1 LRLAAAASAGFLV
14 FLVLATANGAG
25 YRYGVSDGAAY
36 VPAVMLAENPA
47 AFPRDAPLIRTQGQF
62 FIVDEMLA
70 LIGRATGASMES
82 RFFGAYLVAV
92 AAVWMGVILIGSSLY
107 GRDRG
112 PDRPS
117 RFALRRSAQASAE
130 AERPSPHLTG
140 WWLTIALAA
149 MVTLRHHIPRTSTNS
164 LEPYFHPRLL
174 AFGLGIIAVAA
185 FLRHRNALAV
195 ALVGLGA
202 LCHATTAFWFAVAI
216 GTALMVVDRRW
227 RVPGLLGGAVVL
239 TILVWATTAGP
250 LRMAASPMDPIWID
264 ALGGRNFIFAH
275 EWPFWAWAANLGLL
289 GALWV
294 AHAARVRRGTA
305 SAQDAGLVWG
315 ATALVAL
322 FLVTLPFVIAHVALA
337 VQFQF
342 SRVFWV
348 VDFLAVLYVIA
359 AVGESM
365 RRTQM
370 MTFAIVLLTVSVTR
384 ATYIM
389 WSEHVER
396 RLFQVSLVSSPWVD
410 AMHWIASQPL
420 NVHVVAAPDH
430 AFKYGVSVRVA
441 ACRDV
446 LLEDDKDSAVAMY
459 SHPIAERVV
468 ERRKALADFSSL
480 TAASA
485 LELATRFGVDYL
497 VTEAALPLREVYRNT
512 QFRIYALKPVG
523 PVS

>member
-1 LRLAAAASAGFLV
+1 
-14 FLVLATANGAG
+14 
-25 YRYGVSDGAAY
+25 
-36 VPAVMLAENPA
+36 MLAENPA

-62 FIVDEMLA
+62 FVVDEVLA
-70 LIGRATGASMES
+70 LIGRVTGASMES
-82 RFFGAYLVAV
+82 RFLAAYLVAV
-92 AAVWMGVILIGSSLY
+92 AVVWIGVIWIGSALY
-107 GRDRG
+107 GREA
-112 PDRPS
+112 PRPE
-117 RFALRRSAQASAE
+117 RSA
-130 AERPSPHLTG
+130 PHLTG
-140 WWLTIALAA
+140 LWLTIALAA
-149 MVTLRHHIPRTSTNS
+149 VVTLRHHIPRTSTNS

-185 FLRHRNALAV
+185 FLRHRNVMAV
-195 ALVGLGA
+195 ALVGLA
-202 LCHATTAFWFAVAI
+202 AICHGTTALWFAIVI
-216 GTALMVVDRRW
+216 GTSLMVVDRRW
-227 RVPGLLGGAVVL
+227 RVPGLVGGAVTL
-239 TILVWATTAGP
+239 AMLVWAMTAGP
-250 LRMAASPMDPIWID
+250 LRMAASSMDATWID
-264 ALGGRNFIFAH
+264 ALGGRNFIFAN
-275 EWPFWAWAANLGLL
+275 EWPLWAWAANVGLL

-294 AHAARVRRGTA
+294 AHYVRLRRGTA
-305 SAQDAGLVWG
+305 SARDAGLVWG

-322 FLVTLPFVIAHVALA
+322 FLVTLPLVTAHVALA

-348 VDFLAVLYVIA
+348 VDFLAALYVLA
-359 AVGESM
+359 AAGEAL
-365 RRTQM
+365 RRTRVL
-370 MTFAIVLLTVSVTR
+370 TLAVVLLTASVAR

-389 WSEHVER
+389 WSEHPER
-396 RLFQVSLVSSPWVD
+396 RLFQVSLVSSPWMD

-459 SHPIAERVV
+459 SRPIAERVV

-480 TAASA
+480 TPASA

-497 VTEAALPLREVYRNT
+497 VTEAALPLREVYRNA
-512 QFRIYALKPVG
+512 QLRIYALKPAG

>member
-1 LRLAAAASAGFLV
+1 LKLSAAVVAGFLA
-14 FLVLATANGAG
+14 FLILATANGAG

-62 FIVDEMLA
+62 FVVDEVLA
-70 LIGRATGASMES
+70 LIGRVTGASMES
-82 RFFGAYLVAV
+82 RFLAAYLVAV
-92 AAVWMGVILIGSSLY
+92 AVVWIGVIWIGSALY
-107 GRDRG
+107 GREA
-112 PDRPS
+112 PRPE
-117 RFALRRSAQASAE
+117 RSA
-130 AERPSPHLTG
+130 PHLTG
-140 WWLTIALAA
+140 LWLTIALAA
-149 MVTLRHHIPRTSTNS
+149 VVTLRHHIPRTSTNS

-185 FLRHRNALAV
+185 FLRHRNVMAV
-195 ALVGLGA
+195 ALVGLA
-202 LCHATTAFWFAVAI
+202 AICHGTTALWFAIVI
-216 GTALMVVDRRW
+216 GTSLMVVDRRW
-227 RVPGLLGGAVVL
+227 RVPGFVGGAATL
-239 TILVWATTAGP
+239 AMLAWAMTAGP
-250 LRMAASPMDPIWID
+250 LRMAASSMDATWID
-264 ALGGRNFIFAH
+264 ALGGRNFIFAN
-275 EWPFWAWAANLGLL
+275 EWPLWAWAANVGLL

-294 AHAARVRRGTA
+294 AHYVRLRRGTA
-305 SAQDAGLVWG
+305 SARDAGLVWG

-322 FLVTLPFVIAHVALA
+322 FLVTLPLVTAHVALA

-348 VDFLAVLYVIA
+348 VDFLAALYVLA
-359 AVGESM
+359 AAGEAL
-365 RRTQM
+365 RRTRVL
-370 MTFAIVLLTVSVTR
+370 TLAVVLLTASVAR

-389 WSEHVER
+389 WSEHPER
-396 RLFQVSLVSSPWVD
+396 RLFQVSLVSSPWMD

-459 SHPIAERVV
+459 SRPIAERVV

-480 TAASA
+480 TPASA

-497 VTEAALPLREVYRNT
+497 VTEAALPLREVYRNA
-512 QFRIYALKPVG
+512 QLRIYALKPAG

>member
-1 LRLAAAASAGFLV
+1 MRLSAAVVAGFLA
-14 FLVLATANGAG
+14 FLILATANGAG

-62 FIVDEMLA
+62 FVVDEVLA
-70 LIGRATGASMES
+70 LIGRVIGASMES
-82 RFFGAYLVAV
+82 RFFAAYLVAV
-92 AAVWMGVILIGSSLY
+92 AVVWIGVIWIGSALY
-107 GRDRG
+107 GREA
-112 PDRPS
+112 PRPE
-117 RFALRRSAQASAE
+117 RSA
-130 AERPSPHLTG
+130 PHLTG
-140 WWLTIALAA
+140 LWLTIALAA
-149 MVTLRHHIPRTSTNS
+149 VVTLRHHIPRTSTNS

-185 FLRHRNALAV
+185 FLRHRNVMAV
-195 ALVGLGA
+195 ALVGLA
-202 LCHATTAFWFAVAI
+202 AICHGTTALWFAIVI
-216 GTALMVVDRRW
+216 GTSLMVVDRRW
-227 RVPGLLGGAVVL
+227 RVPGFVGGAATL
-239 TILVWATTAGP
+239 AMLAWAMTAGP
-250 LRMAASPMDPIWID
+250 LRMAASSMDATWID
-264 ALGGRNFIFAH
+264 ALGGRNFIFAN
-275 EWPFWAWAANLGLL
+275 EWPLWAWAANVGLL

-294 AHAARVRRGTA
+294 AHYVRLRRGTA
-305 SAQDAGLVWG
+305 SARDAGLVWG

-322 FLVTLPFVIAHVALA
+322 FLVTLPLVTAHVALA

-348 VDFLAVLYVIA
+348 VDFLAALYVLA
-359 AVGESM
+359 AAGEAL
-365 RRTQM
+365 RRTRVL
-370 MTFAIVLLTVSVTR
+370 TLAVVLLTASVAR

-389 WSEHVER
+389 WSEHPER
-396 RLFQVSLVSSPWVD
+396 RLFQVSLVSSPWMD

-459 SHPIAERVV
+459 SRPIAERVV

-480 TAASA
+480 TPASA

-497 VTEAALPLREVYRNT
+497 VTEAALPLREVYRNA
-512 QFRIYALKPVG
+512 QLRIYALKPAG

>member
-1 LRLAAAASAGFLV
+1 LKLSAAVVAGFLA
-14 FLVLATANGAG
+14 FLILATANGAG

-62 FIVDEMLA
+62 FVVDEVLA
-70 LIGRATGASMES
+70 LIGRVTGASMES
-82 RFFGAYLVAV
+82 RFLAAYLVAV
-92 AAVWMGVILIGSSLY
+92 AVVWIGVIWIGSALY
-107 GRDRG
+107 GREA
-112 PDRPS
+112 PRPE
-117 RFALRRSAQASAE
+117 RSA
-130 AERPSPHLTG
+130 PHLTG
-140 WWLTIALAA
+140 LWLTIALAA
-149 MVTLRHHIPRTSTNS
+149 VVTLRHHIPRTSTNS

-185 FLRHRNALAV
+185 FLRHRNVMAV
-195 ALVGLGA
+195 ALVGLA
-202 LCHATTAFWFAVAI
+202 AICHGTTALWFAIVI
-216 GTALMVVDRRW
+216 GTSLMVVDRRW
-227 RVPGLLGGAVVL
+227 RVPGLVGGAVTL
-239 TILVWATTAGP
+239 AMLVWAMTAGP
-250 LRMAASPMDPIWID
+250 LRMAASSMDATWID
-264 ALGGRNFIFAH
+264 ALGGRNFIFAN
-275 EWPFWAWAANLGLL
+275 EWPLWAWAANVGLL

-294 AHAARVRRGTA
+294 AHYVRLRRGTA
-305 SAQDAGLVWG
+305 SARDAGLVWG

-322 FLVTLPFVIAHVALA
+322 FLVTLPLVTAHVALA

-348 VDFLAVLYVIA
+348 VDFLAALYVLA
-359 AVGESM
+359 AAGEAL
-365 RRTQM
+365 RRTCVL
-370 MTFAIVLLTVSVTR
+370 TLAVVLLTASVAR

-389 WSEHVER
+389 WSEHPER
-396 RLFQVSLVSSPWVD
+396 RLFQVSLVSSPWMD

-459 SHPIAERVV
+459 SRPIAERVV

-480 TAASA
+480 TPASA

-497 VTEAALPLREVYRNT
+497 VTEAALPLREVYRNA
-512 QFRIYALKPVG
+512 QLRIYALKPAG

>member
-1 LRLAAAASAGFLV
+1 MRLSAAVVAGFLA
-14 FLVLATANGAG
+14 FLILATANGAG

-62 FIVDEMLA
+62 FVVDEVLA
-70 LIGRATGASMES
+70 LIGRVTGASMES
-82 RFFGAYLVAV
+82 RFFAAYLVAV
-92 AAVWMGVILIGSSLY
+92 AVVWIGVIWIGSALY
-107 GRDRG
+107 GREA
-112 PDRPS
+112 PRPE
-117 RFALRRSAQASAE
+117 RSA
-130 AERPSPHLTG
+130 PHLTG
-140 WWLTIALAA
+140 LWLTIALAA
-149 MVTLRHHIPRTSTNS
+149 VVTLRHHIPRTSTNS

-185 FLRHRNALAV
+185 FLRHRNVMAV
-195 ALVGLGA
+195 ALVGLA
-202 LCHATTAFWFAVAI
+202 AICHGTTALWFAIVI
-216 GTALMVVDRRW
+216 GTSLMVVDRRW
-227 RVPGLLGGAVVL
+227 RVPGLVGGAVTL
-239 TILVWATTAGP
+239 AMLVWAMTAGP
-250 LRMAASPMDPIWID
+250 LRMAASSMDATWID
-264 ALGGRNFIFAH
+264 ALGGRNFIFAN
-275 EWPFWAWAANLGLL
+275 EWPLWAWAANVGLL

-294 AHAARVRRGTA
+294 AHYVRLRRGTA
-305 SAQDAGLVWG
+305 SARDAGLVWG

-322 FLVTLPFVIAHVALA
+322 FLVTLPLVTAHVALA

-348 VDFLAVLYVIA
+348 VDFLAALYVLA
-359 AVGESM
+359 AAGEAL
-365 RRTQM
+365 RRTRVL
-370 MTFAIVLLTVSVTR
+370 TLAVVLLTASVAR

-389 WSEHVER
+389 WSEHPER
-396 RLFQVSLVSSPWVD
+396 RLFQVSLVSSPWMD

-459 SHPIAERVV
+459 SRPIAERVV

-480 TAASA
+480 TPASA

-497 VTEAALPLREVYRNT
+497 VTEAALPLREVYRNA
-512 QFRIYALKPVG
+512 QLRIYALKPAG

>member
-1 LRLAAAASAGFLV
+1 MRLSAAVVAGFLA
-14 FLVLATANGAG
+14 FLILATANGAG

-62 FIVDEMLA
+62 FVVDEVLA
-70 LIGRATGASMES
+70 LIGRVTGASMES
-82 RFFGAYLVAV
+82 RFFAAYLVAV
-92 AAVWMGVILIGSSLY
+92 AVVWIGVIWIGSALY
-107 GRDRG
+107 GREA
-112 PDRPS
+112 PRPE
-117 RFALRRSAQASAE
+117 RSA
-130 AERPSPHLTG
+130 PHLTG
-140 WWLTIALAA
+140 LWLTIALAA
-149 MVTLRHHIPRTSTNS
+149 VVTLRHHIPRTSTNS

-185 FLRHRNALAV
+185 FLRHRNVMAV
-195 ALVGLGA
+195 ALVGLA
-202 LCHATTAFWFAVAI
+202 AICHGTTALWFAIVI
-216 GTALMVVDRRW
+216 GTSLMVVDRRW
-227 RVPGLLGGAVVL
+227 RVPGFVGGAATL
-239 TILVWATTAGP
+239 AMLAWAMTAGP
-250 LRMAASPMDPIWID
+250 LRMAASSMDATWID
-264 ALGGRNFIFAH
+264 ALGGRNFIFAN
-275 EWPFWAWAANLGLL
+275 EWPLWAWAANVGLL

-294 AHAARVRRGTA
+294 AHYVRLRRGTA
-305 SAQDAGLVWG
+305 SARDAGLVWG

-322 FLVTLPFVIAHVALA
+322 FLVTLPLVTAHVALA

-348 VDFLAVLYVIA
+348 VDFLAALYVLA
-359 AVGESM
+359 AAGEAL
-365 RRTQM
+365 RRTRVL
-370 MTFAIVLLTVSVTR
+370 TLAVVLLTASVAR

-389 WSEHVER
+389 WSEHPER
-396 RLFQVSLVSSPWVD
+396 RLFQVSLVSSPWMD

-459 SHPIAERVV
+459 SRPIAERVV

-480 TAASA
+480 TPASA

-497 VTEAALPLREVYRNT
+497 VTEAALPLREVYRNA
-512 QFRIYALKPVG
+512 QLRIYALKPAG

>member
-1 LRLAAAASAGFLV
+1 LRLSAAVVAGFLA
-14 FLVLATANGAG
+14 FLILATANGAG

-62 FIVDEMLA
+62 FVVDEVLA
-70 LIGRATGASMES
+70 LIGRVTGASMES
-82 RFFGAYLVAV
+82 RFLAAYLVAV
-92 AAVWMGVILIGSSLY
+92 AVVWIGVIWIGSALY
-107 GRDRG
+107 GREA
-112 PDRPS
+112 PRPE
-117 RFALRRSAQASAE
+117 RSA
-130 AERPSPHLTG
+130 PHLTG
-140 WWLTIALAA
+140 LWLTIALAA
-149 MVTLRHHIPRTSTNS
+149 VVTLRHHIPRTSTNS

-185 FLRHRNALAV
+185 FLRHRNVMAV
-195 ALVGLGA
+195 ALVGLA
-202 LCHATTAFWFAVAI
+202 AICHGTTALWFAIVI
-216 GTALMVVDRRW
+216 GTSLMVVDRRW
-227 RVPGLLGGAVVL
+227 RVPGFVGGAATL
-239 TILVWATTAGP
+239 AMLAWAMTAGP
-250 LRMAASPMDPIWID
+250 LRMAASSMDATWID
-264 ALGGRNFIFAH
+264 ALGGRNFIFAN
-275 EWPFWAWAANLGLL
+275 EWPLWAWAANVGLL

-294 AHAARVRRGTA
+294 AHYVRLRRGTA
-305 SAQDAGLVWG
+305 SARDAGLVWG

-322 FLVTLPFVIAHVALA
+322 FLVTLPLVTAHVALA

-348 VDFLAVLYVIA
+348 VDFLAALYVLA
-359 AVGESM
+359 AAGEAL
-365 RRTQM
+365 RRTRVL
-370 MTFAIVLLTVSVTR
+370 TLAVVLLTASVAR

-389 WSEHVER
+389 WSEHPER
-396 RLFQVSLVSSPWVD
+396 RLFQVSLVSSPWMD

-459 SHPIAERVV
+459 SRPIAERVV

-480 TAASA
+480 TPASA

-497 VTEAALPLREVYRNT
+497 VTEAALPLREVYRNA
-512 QFRIYALKPVG
+512 QLRIYALKPAG

>member
-1 LRLAAAASAGFLV
+1 LKLSAAVVAGFLA
-14 FLVLATANGAG
+14 FLILATANGAG

-62 FIVDEMLA
+62 FVVDEVLA
-70 LIGRATGASMES
+70 LIGRVTGASMES
-82 RFFGAYLVAV
+82 RFFAAYLVAV
-92 AAVWMGVILIGSSLY
+92 AVVWIGVIWIGSALY
-107 GRDRG
+107 GRE
-112 PDRPS
+112 
-117 RFALRRSAQASAE
+117 ALHSERSA
-130 AERPSPHLTG
+130 PHLTG
-140 WWLTIALAA
+140 LWLTIALAA
-149 MVTLRHHIPRTSTNS
+149 VVTLRHHIPRTSTNS

-185 FLRHRNALAV
+185 FLRHRNVMAV
-195 ALVGLGA
+195 ALVGLA
-202 LCHATTAFWFAVAI
+202 AICHGTTALWFAIVI
-216 GTALMVVDRRW
+216 GTSLMVVDRRW
-227 RVPGLLGGAVVL
+227 RVPGLVGGAVTL
-239 TILVWATTAGP
+239 AMLVWAMTAGP
-250 LRMAASPMDPIWID
+250 LRMAASSMDATWID
-264 ALGGRNFIFAH
+264 ALGGRNFIFAN
-275 EWPFWAWAANLGLL
+275 EWPLWAWAANVGLL

-294 AHAARVRRGTA
+294 AHYVRLRRGTA
-305 SAQDAGLVWG
+305 SARDAGLVWG

-322 FLVTLPFVIAHVALA
+322 FLVTLPLVTAHVALA

-348 VDFLAVLYVIA
+348 VDFLAALYVLA
-359 AVGESM
+359 AAGEAL
-365 RRTQM
+365 RRTRVL
-370 MTFAIVLLTVSVTR
+370 TLAVVLLTASVAR

-389 WSEHVER
+389 WSEHPER
-396 RLFQVSLVSSPWVD
+396 RLFQVSLVSSPWMD

-459 SHPIAERVV
+459 SRPIAERVV

-480 TAASA
+480 TPASA

-497 VTEAALPLREVYRNT
+497 VTEAALPLREVYRNA
-512 QFRIYALKPVG
+512 QLRIYALKPAG

>member
-1 LRLAAAASAGFLV
+1 MKLSAAVVAGFLA
-14 FLVLATANGAG
+14 FLILATANGAG

-62 FIVDEMLA
+62 FVVDEVLA
-70 LIGRATGASMES
+70 LIGRVTGASMES
-82 RFFGAYLVAV
+82 RFFAAYLVAV
-92 AAVWMGVILIGSSLY
+92 AVVWIGVIWIGSALY
-107 GRDRG
+107 GREA
-112 PDRPS
+112 PRPE
-117 RFALRRSAQASAE
+117 RSA
-130 AERPSPHLTG
+130 PHLTG
-140 WWLTIALAA
+140 LWLTIALAA
-149 MVTLRHHIPRTSTNS
+149 VVTLRHHIPRTSTNS

-185 FLRHRNALAV
+185 FLRHRNVMAV
-195 ALVGLGA
+195 ALVGLA
-202 LCHATTAFWFAVAI
+202 AICHGTTALWFAIVI
-216 GTALMVVDRRW
+216 GTSLMVVDRRW
-227 RVPGLLGGAVVL
+227 RVPGFVGGAATL
-239 TILVWATTAGP
+239 AMLAWAMTAGP
-250 LRMAASPMDPIWID
+250 LRMAASSMDATWID
-264 ALGGRNFIFAH
+264 ALGGRNFIFAN
-275 EWPFWAWAANLGLL
+275 EWPLWAWAANVGLL

-294 AHAARVRRGTA
+294 AHYVRLRRGTA
-305 SAQDAGLVWG
+305 SARDAGLVWG

-322 FLVTLPFVIAHVALA
+322 FLVTLPLVTAHVALA

-348 VDFLAVLYVIA
+348 VDFLAALYVLA
-359 AVGESM
+359 AAGEAL
-365 RRTQM
+365 RRTRVL
-370 MTFAIVLLTVSVTR
+370 TLAVVLLTASVAR

-389 WSEHVER
+389 WSEHPER
-396 RLFQVSLVSSPWVD
+396 RLFQVSLVSSPWMD

-459 SHPIAERVV
+459 SRPIAERVV

-480 TAASA
+480 TPASA

-497 VTEAALPLREVYRNT
+497 VTEAALPLREVYRNA
-512 QFRIYALKPVG
+512 QLRIYALKPAG